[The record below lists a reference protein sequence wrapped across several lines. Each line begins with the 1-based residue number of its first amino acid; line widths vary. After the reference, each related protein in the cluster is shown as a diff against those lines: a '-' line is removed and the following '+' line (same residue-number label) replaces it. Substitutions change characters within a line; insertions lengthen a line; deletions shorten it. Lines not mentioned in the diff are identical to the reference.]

1 MAPTPASHSGC
12 CGVNHH
18 HSLLVVHSSWAYL
31 LAGCWR
37 FADACTRSGLRD
49 GALQDADTPQLW
61 HALLLALLCLTSLV
75 FHTSGSGRWLLLDRA
90 AAYGT
95 VAANFLFMC
104 AAASRGEY
112 YSSVWPAVGAVVGFV
127 HYLLQE
133 RPGRSY
139 TVHHTAWHLWTAWG
153 SALVPSLPAA
163 AASAVASG
171 GAVPSKGL
179 ALSLLSPWGEAATNT
194 AIGVASGVALS
205 SLVMFA
211 TSDRYTRPRV
221 LLHVLLRSLLG
232 ALFGAM
238 ELVLRYYVLGVS
250 RLFFDYPITFLQ
262 HVWCLSPHAAQDR
275 HEWLHGVRQS
285 YIHYDGGT
293 ITVFEPATDDAANA
307 ADAVADADAADA
319 AGTGGADVPTAPT
332 APTAKGFVVYVHG
345 GGFACTNFF
354 HYRQSV
360 TFLVRAGFTVLGVDY
375 PQAPTAAFPVPQLS
389 ILRAVR
395 AACGHFPAM
404 AEGEGI
410 HLLGDSAG
418 GNLVLQAAMALSD
431 TETWNAV
438 VALETKK
445 QRGPTKEPRL
455 SSWAA
460 RPSVRGVCSI
470 YGMMDRE
477 DSVEKA
483 ALPVALGLRFL
494 WRAHAGGYAFPPSPP
509 PPCVSTSECE
519 DRRHVHEGIERW
531 EEEGL
536 FQPAFAES
544 LRHLLSR
551 RDGGNNNDNND
562 NNDDD
567 TRLADDAFYF
577 PRCLLCCG
585 SNDFLLPSSH
595 LVRARLQRL
604 GCAVALRI
612 YPGGHAFFGL
622 PPGWTFGTC
631 FSNSVP
637 CAEAVLDFMLGGDG
651 GGETDHQP
659 LRSGPMAVPR
669 WEVMTFIVGGSIVI
683 LLPVILV
690 AGPFVAWR
698 AAAALLA
705 TTEWGGWVL

>member
-1 MAPTPASHSGC
+1 
-12 CGVNHH
+12 
-18 HSLLVVHSSWAYL
+18 VVHSSWAYL

-37 FADACTRSGLRD
+37 FADACTRSGVRD
-49 GALQDADTPQLW
+49 GALQDSDTPQLW

-95 VAANFLFMC
+95 VAANTLFMC

-112 YSSVWPAVGAVVGFV
+112 YSSVWPALGAVVGFV

-139 TVHHTAWHLWTAWG
+139 TAHHTAWHLWTAWG

-163 AASAVASG
+163 ASAVASG

-179 ALSLLSPWGEAATNT
+179 ALSLFPPWGGAATNT
-194 AIGVASGVALS
+194 AIGVASGVVLS

-221 LLHVLLRSLLG
+221 LLHFLLRSLLRSLLG
-232 ALFGAM
+232 ALFGAV
-238 ELVLRYYVLGVS
+238 ELLLRYYVLGVS
-250 RLFFDYPITFLQ
+250 RLFFDYPITLLQ
-262 HVWCLSPHAAQDR
+262 HVWCLFPHAAQDR

-285 YIHYDGGT
+285 YIQYDGGT
-293 ITVFEPATDDAANA
+293 ITVFEPDT
-307 ADAVADADAADA
+307 
-319 AGTGGADVPTAPT
+319 ADVPT

-389 ILRAVR
+389 ILRSVR

-404 AEGEGI
+404 ADGDGI

-431 TETWNAV
+431 TATWNAV

-445 QRGPTKEPRL
+445 RGPTKKEPKL

-460 RPSVRGVCSI
+460 RPSVLGVCSI

-494 WRAHAGGYAFPPSPP
+494 WRAHVGGYAFPPSPP
-509 PPCVSTSECE
+509 PPCASTSEYE
-519 DRRHVHEGIERW
+519 DRRRVHEGG
-531 EEEGL
+531 GL
-536 FQPAFAES
+536 FQPAFADS
-544 LRHLLSR
+544 LRHLLLR
-551 RDGGNNNDNND
+551 RDGDDNNDNND
-562 NNDDD
+562 NDADD
-567 TRLADDAFYF
+567 TRLADDAFSF

-604 GCAVALRI
+604 GCAVALRV

-622 PPGWTFGTC
+622 PPGWTFGAC

-637 CAEAVLDFMLGGDG
+637 CAEAVLDFMLGEDG

-659 LRSGPMAVPR
+659 LRSGHMAVPR